1 MTDLYRETIIEA
13 AQHPKNYGPLAGAD
27 VSTQQLNPSC
37 GDDVTVY
44 LKLDQADH
52 QDSAKQRVVEI
63 GWEGHGCIIS
73 KAAMSVLSEQII
85 GKTRAEI
92 NQLQP
97 AQIAEWLGLT
107 AVAPGREKCL
117 MVGLA
122 AVKKALAQN

>member
-13 AQHPKNYGPLAGAD
+13 AQQPRNYGRLEGAD

-52 QDSAKQRVVEI
+52 QDPTEQRVVEI

-97 AQIAEWLGLT
+97 AQIADWLGLAT
-107 AVAPGREKCL
+107 VAPGREKCL
-117 MVGLA
+117 MVGLV
-122 AVKKALAQN
+122 AVKKALEQQ